1 METPQLSG
9 HILIVDDEEFIL
21 DAFRALFEKTGCLV
35 TCMESGKEA
44 LDVFNKDP
52 ANFDLLILDQ
62 RMPGMTGIEL
72 AKEVLAIS
80 PETPIILM
88 SGYNEAVS
96 KQVVREAGISEFMM
110 KPPDVKALCRII
122 EKIMP
127 E

>member
-44 LDVFNKDP
+44 LEVFKKDP

-80 PETPIILM
+80 PKTPIILM
-88 SGYNEAVS
+88 SGYTEVVNEKVAL
-96 KQVVREAGISEFMM
+96 EAGVREFMM

-122 EKIMP
+122 KKIMP